1 MRNRCVRRTRRE
13 FRSQQKCPETRISPW
28 IRPPSAT
35 WRRGIR
41 SISPRNRRPPIAPPP
56 DSLPD
61 HARSG
66 RSVQR
71 KIENYSLCLIGCLE
85 ELNDSIQTPIIRN
98 KLAPPRLHSDFAEV
112 AARQRL
118 FSGDSANSR
127 LVPATDA
134 RARLLFTTRSGLS
147 TEHSYWPLT
156 RKKAYS
162 INASGT
168 TCKFDGKRR
177 YSHMLRVA
185 QDSPKWLNGLS
196 GRGLPSHAPAF
207 SALIG

>member
-13 FRSQQKCPETRISPW
+13 FRSQQKYLETRISPW

-66 RSVQR
+66 HSVQR

-85 ELNDSIQTPIIRN
+85 ELKDSIQTPIIRN
-98 KLAPPRLHSDFAEV
+98 KLAPPRLRSDFAEV

-118 FSGDSANSR
+118 FQAIARIRDLYPQPTPGLDSCFF
-127 LVPATDA
+127 LM
-134 RARLLFTTRSGLS
+134 
-147 TEHSYWPLT
+147 
-156 RKKAYS
+156 
-162 INASGT
+162 I
-168 TCKFDGKRR
+168 RR
-177 YSHMLRVA
+177 
-185 QDSPKWLNGLS
+185 P
-196 GRGLPSHAPAF
+196 P
-207 SALIG
+207 